1 MNGGLKRTLAA
12 VGILLLSAFLVFP
25 VGVRETEQPIYPVKG
40 FQPTARSATTAPE
53 GETVELNVFSTNDEH
68 VWVFDWD
75 FGQGAQR
82 TYRGKPQPSG
92 LSRVSTKYKELGARY
107 PNPMIVSTGDTIQGT
122 LLSYYYNFIE
132 TDKINP
138 MTRVFDEIGYTAWT
152 VGNHEVEQGDLVM
165 MTVANEMAARNI
177 AVLSANAV
185 WKSNHDAPYYLP
197 YMIKEVEGVRIG
209 FLGLTTPG
217 IPMWLAPET
226 HQEHVFLDMVETARR
241 YVPILRNVEK
251 VDVLIGLFHA
261 GMNENYDI
269 KKAESFG
276 IPAPNASA
284 MVARAIGG
292 GPDGFDA
299 IICAH
304 SHRTI
309 DDTVNTEYK
318 DTDSNVVNGVKFL
331 QAQNWG
337 SKLGHLSIS
346 VRGRNGRWVV
356 EDVSAATYGME
367 GVEEDP
373 ELLAAMADYIRGSK
387 SYAAAPVGTATED
400 LNFQLSLFEETAIV
414 DLIHETQR
422 YFTGAEISI
431 AASFGSDGVI
441 PRGDITVGSI
451 AKIYIYENFLNAVEL
466 SGEQIKDYLEYSSNY
481 YNVITESNVDSAP
494 LVNPDVRGYN
504 YDMAQG
510 FYYEIDLTKAPGQRI
525 INMRNLDGSPF
536 DMKRKYSVALN
547 SYRYNGGGGH
557 LNACGAMVGGILTAE
572 TVYKS
577 SMAMRDLMI
586 EYLKV
591 KKSWGPRDI
600 ESNWKLIPEDLATR
614 AIKNHFINAGQEPVV
629 DRYK

>member
-1 MNGGLKRTLAA
+1 
-12 VGILLLSAFLVFP
+12 
-25 VGVRETEQPIYPVKG
+25 
-40 FQPTARSATTAPE
+40 
-53 GETVELNVFSTNDEH
+53 
-68 VWVFDWD
+68 
-75 FGQGAQR
+75 
-82 TYRGKPQPSG
+82 
-92 LSRVSTKYKELGARY
+92 
-107 PNPMIVSTGDTIQGT
+107 
-122 LLSYYYNFIE
+122 
-132 TDKINP
+132 
-138 MTRVFDEIGYTAWT
+138 
-152 VGNHEVEQGDLVM
+152 
-165 MTVANEMAARNI
+165 
-177 AVLSANAV
+177 
-185 WKSNHDAPYYLP
+185 
-197 YMIKEVEGVRIG
+197 
-209 FLGLTTPG
+209 
-217 IPMWLAPET
+217 MWLAPET
-226 HQEHVFLDMVETARR
+226 HQEHVFLDMVETAGK

-276 IPAPNASA
+276 IPAPNASS

-309 DDTVNTEYK
+309 DDTVNTEFK

-337 SKLGHLSIS
+337 SKLGQLTIT

-356 EDVSAATYGME
+356 EDVRAATYGME

-373 ELLAAMADYIRGSK
+373 QLLAAMADYIRGSK
-387 SYAAAPVGTATED
+387 NYAAAPVGTATED

-441 PRGDITVGSI
+441 PRGNITVGSI
-451 AKIYIYENFLNAVEL
+451 AKIYIYENFLNAIEL
-466 SGEQIKDYLEYSSNY
+466 SGDQIKDYLEYSSNY
-481 YNVITESNVDSAP
+481 FNVISDSSVESTP

-557 LNACGAMVGGILTAE
+557 LNACGAMMAGILTAE
-572 TVYKS
+572 TLYKS

-586 EYLKV
+586 EYLKI
-591 KKSWGPRDI
+591 KKTWGPEDI
-600 ESNWKLIPEDLATR
+600 ESNWKLIPANLATR
-614 AIKNHFINAGQEPVV
+614 AIKNHFVSAGQEPVV